1 MFFLGYTGSRHVT
14 LSATLKRVTT
24 PTQAELLR
32 KTAQAYRDA
41 LQYTS
46 QVAYEQGKLAN
57 AARLQPLV

>member
-1 MFFLGYTGSRHVT
+1 MT